1 MPKGQGTVASAFD
14 ASVDAADW
22 IGPEQAALVAVGRR
36 LATALDEVPGVEY
49 TALSRLSLELR
60 NVSRQLGLT
69 IDQPPAPH
77 VAGDIS
83 PLKSIRDSG

>member
-1 MPKGQGTVASAFD
+1 MPEARNDVAAAFD
-14 ASVDAADW
+14 ASVEAADW

-36 LATALDEVPGVEY
+36 LAAALDEVPGVEY

-69 IDQPPAPH
+69 IDQAPAPH
-77 VAGDIS
+77 VAGEIS
-83 PLKSIRDSG
+83 PLKTIRDSG